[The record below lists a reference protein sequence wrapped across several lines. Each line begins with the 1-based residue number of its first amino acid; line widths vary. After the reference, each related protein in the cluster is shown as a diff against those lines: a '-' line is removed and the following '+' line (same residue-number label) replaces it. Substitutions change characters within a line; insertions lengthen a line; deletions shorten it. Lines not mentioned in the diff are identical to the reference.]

1 MNSSYLFMWKVW
13 WRWAE
18 IKEHILELL
27 NIIFLP
33 RKTHEL
39 MRSQNKQF
47 KLSLQMQSLCCFQVS
62 DESVHVICMIR
73 CSRDDNNFRWPEQ
86 DDILEYPLSDV
97 ICTLDAPDP
106 NGNICREQAVLSFSK
121 EMLEK
126 VYSSMR
132 EKYHWP

>member
-1 MNSSYLFMWKVW
+1 MSRSYLFMWKVW

-27 NIIFLP
+27 NIIFWP

-47 KLSLQMQSLCCFQVS
+47 KLSLQMQLLCCFQVS

-86 DDILEYPLSDV
+86 DDILEYPLSDMIYALLMHLIQMGTFAINRQYFPFQKKCWRRSTV
-97 ICTLDAPDP
+97 AW
-106 NGNICREQAVLSFSK
+106 
-121 EMLEK
+121 
-126 VYSSMR
+126 